1 MSLFNTAI
9 HYNVYLDIPD
19 DINFS
24 WNYIYDN
31 TVFDLD
37 NFIQN
42 LNIKNDPKMIKCIK
56 CNLYVPETESYK
68 YNGEFYCC
76 ESHAKNNNT

>member
-9 HYNVYLDIPD
+9 HYDVYLDIPD
-19 DINFS
+19 DIDFS

-42 LNIKNDPKMIKCIK
+42 LNKMKNRDSIIP
-56 CNLYVPETESYK
+56 
-68 YNGEFYCC
+68 
-76 ESHAKNNNT
+76 